1 LCDAGLRHKRT
12 ENGLGPSSR
21 DWGDMQP
28 SNQTARIV
36 YQLSQLIIRGELVP
50 GEKLAEIPLAERFG
64 VSRTPIRHALSV
76 LEKEGLLIRGNSGRS
91 YVVRRFSLEEI
102 LNAIEVRS
110 VLEGLAARE
119 IAQNRTPRGL
129 LRELEALVADGGEIV
144 EQVEANGA
152 TAALTEKYFSINARF
167 HQAIIEGAN
176 NKALAT
182 ALANIGKIPFV
193 SVGSIA
199 RYNDNTEDDSATA
212 RQKVRNM
219 VLSHIQHQNLLEA
232 IMDGQGGRAEALMRE
247 HAQIAV
253 RNLHLRDSVALGAG
267 SFESGGSVEE
277 TSDEISFLPA

>member
-1 LCDAGLRHKRT
+1 MRAGLSAK
-12 ENGLGPSSR
+12 P
-21 DWGDMQP
+21 DWSHMEP
-28 SNQTARIV
+28 SNQKSRVV

-119 IAQNRTPRGL
+119 VAQNRVPRGL
-129 LRELEALVADGGEIV
+129 LRELEMLVAEGGEVIAEIEV
-144 EQVEANGA
+144 GGA

-167 HQAIIEGAN
+167 HRAIIEGAGN
-176 NKALAT
+176 HALAS

-199 RYNDNTEDDSATA
+199 RYSDVTEDDPETA
-212 RQKVRNM
+212 KEKMRHLL
-219 VLSHIQHQNLLEA
+219 LSHMQHQSLLEA
-232 IMDGQGGRAEALMRE
+232 IMDGQAGRAEWLMRE
-247 HAQIAV
+247 HAQIGV
-253 RNLHLRDSVALGAG
+253 RNLHLRERIPLELTSATASAFMEDAD
-267 SFESGGSVEE
+267 EE
-277 TSDEISFLPA
+277 QSDA